1 MTRTLTSTHHSI
13 REMSQTVAH
22 GPRSALPVEP
32 NPVRASALSAAARAP
47 LALHGHHVRR
57 LERVVDFVDAHLDAE
72 LSLDRMATLAS
83 ISPFHFH
90 RLFHR
95 WSGETLNEFVR
106 RRRLEMAAG
115 RLRHCPEEK
124 ITAISLSCGF
134 SSPEG
139 FARAFRERFGMT
151 PSCWRNGGWAA
162 GRAPADDRGL
172 RHVPRITV
180 TREPPLDVLYMR
192 DRGDFGLAPAL
203 WERFMGAVHA
213 MGLAGQ
219 PLLFMGLDDP
229 SIAGPDRCRMDACVQ
244 LPPSAAA
251 ALPAPPLLHKR
262 VPARWVATLQY
273 DGPAEDIAEG
283 WEAMLFQWL
292 PQAPFRLAI
301 GPFFERYDPAHGA
314 PGGGAV
320 HCRLGMPVE
329 PRVC

>member
-1 MTRTLTSTHHSI
+1 MTSIPSSTRETRTA
-13 REMSQTVAH
+13 VARR
-22 GPRSALPVEP
+22 PPSALGAAPVDRIAP
-32 NPVRASALSAAARAP
+32 APSHRDSAALTAARAP
-47 LALHGHHVRR
+47 VALHGHHVRR
-57 LERVVDFVDAHLDAE
+57 LESVVDFVDAHLDAE
-72 LSLDRMATLAS
+72 LSLEKMATLAA

-90 RLFHR
+90 RLFHS

-106 RRRLEMAAG
+106 RRRLEVAAG

-151 PSCWRNGGWAA
+151 PSSWRRGGWAA
-162 GRAPADDRGL
+162 GRAPASDRGL
-172 RHVPRITV
+172 RIAV
-180 TREPPLDVLYMR
+180 TREPPLDVLYLR
-192 DRGDFGLAPAL
+192 GRGDFGLAPAL

-213 MGLAGQ
+213 LGLAGQ

-229 SIAGPDRCRMDACVQ
+229 RIAGPDRCRMDACVQ
-244 LPPSAAA
+244 LPPSATAA
-251 ALPAPPLLHKR
+251 MPAPPLMHKR

-273 DGPAEDIAEG
+273 DGRAEDIAEG
-283 WEAMLFQWL
+283 WEAMLLQWL

-314 PGGGAV
+314 PGSGSV
-320 HCRLGMPVE
+320 HCQLCMPVE
-329 PRVC
+329 PRVS